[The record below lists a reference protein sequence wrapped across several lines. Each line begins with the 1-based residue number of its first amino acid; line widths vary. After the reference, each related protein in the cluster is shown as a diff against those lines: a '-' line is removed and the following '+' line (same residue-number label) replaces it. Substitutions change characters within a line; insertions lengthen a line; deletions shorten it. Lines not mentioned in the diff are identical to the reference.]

1 MARAVSY
8 RDRITWVK
16 LYKQYVRPHLEYC
29 IQAWSPWLEQDKKAL
44 EKVQERAIKM
54 VSGLESKLYKERLK
68 ELGLQSLEDRR
79 VRGDMTQV
87 WKIMNSHDNLEKN
100 DFFAPVNQ
108 NIQRTRLR
116 AVRVNLQKKRVE
128 TDIRK
133 YSFAIRVPDYWNSL
147 PIEMKEARNL
157 IIFKNM
163 YDRLRR

>member
-1 MARAVSY
+1 
-8 RDRITWVK
+8 
-16 LYKQYVRPHLEYC
+16 
-29 IQAWSPWLEQDKKAL
+29 
-44 EKVQERAIKM
+44 
-54 VSGLESKLYKERLK
+54 
-68 ELGLQSLEDRR
+68 
-79 VRGDMTQV
+79 
-87 WKIMNSHDNLEKN
+87 MNNHDNLEKN

-108 NIQRTRLR
+108 NIQITRLR